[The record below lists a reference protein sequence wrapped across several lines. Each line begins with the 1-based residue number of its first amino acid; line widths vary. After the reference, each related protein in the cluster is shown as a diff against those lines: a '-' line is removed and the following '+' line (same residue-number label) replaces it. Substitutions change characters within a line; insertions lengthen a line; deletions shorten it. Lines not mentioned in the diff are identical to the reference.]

1 MNIETIP
8 AEVEDL
14 LYDWQKF
21 EIVKK
26 IAAPIVA
33 IDRVDLAWDEVD
45 VVISPNN
52 LWVDVSRTGV
62 SQVTIHEILPGRF
75 AAYIMDDYDYPDEDD
90 PRRLED
96 QILVSA
102 ADLLILQQGGMAA
115 LITATL
121 FREF

>member
-52 LWVDVSRTGV
+52 LVIDVSRTGV

-75 AAYIMDDYDYPDEDD
+75 AAYIMDDYDYPNEDD
-90 PRRLED
+90 PRRLEE

-102 ADLLILQQGGMAA
+102 ADLAILQQGGMDS
-115 LITATL
+115 LIAATL

>member
-33 IDRVDLAWDEVD
+33 IDRADLAWDEVD
-45 VVISPNN
+45 VVMNPNN
-52 LWVDVSRTGV
+52 LVIDISRDGV

-75 AAYIMDDYDYPDEDD
+75 ACSVIDDYDYIDEDD
-90 PRRLED
+90 PRRLEE

-102 ADLLILQQGGMAA
+102 ADLAILQQGGMDS
-115 LITATL
+115 LIAATL

>member
-1 MNIETIP
+1 MHIETIP

-14 LYDWQKF
+14 LYDWQKY
-21 EIVKK
+21 EIVRK

-45 VVISPNN
+45 IVISPNN

-75 AAYIMDDYDYPDEDD
+75 AAYIMDDYDYPNEDD

-102 ADLLILQQGGMAA
+102 ADLVILQEGGMDSLMA
-115 LITATL
+115 ATL

>member
-1 MNIETIP
+1 MHIETIP

-26 IAAPIVA
+26 IAAHIVA

-52 LWVDVSRTGV
+52 LVIDVSRTGV

-75 AAYIMDDYDYPDEDD
+75 AAYIMDDYDYIDEDD

-102 ADLLILQQGGMAA
+102 SDLLILQQGGMDT

-121 FREF
+121 FRDF

>member
-102 ADLLILQQGGMAA
+102 SDLLILQQGGMAA

>member
-14 LYDWQKF
+14 LYDWQKY
-21 EIVKK
+21 EIVKR

-45 VVISPNN
+45 VVVNPNN
-52 LWVDVSRTGV
+52 LVIDASRAGV

-75 AAYIMDDYDYPDEDD
+75 AAYVIDDYDYHMEDD
-90 PRRLED
+90 PRRVKD

-102 ADLLILQQGGMAA
+102 EDLAILNEGGMDA
-115 LITATL
+115 LITVTL

>member
-14 LYDWQKF
+14 LYDWQKY

-75 AAYIMDDYDYPDEDD
+75 AAYIMDDYDYPNEDD

-102 ADLLILQQGGMAA
+102 ADLLILQQGGMGS

>member
-52 LWVDVSRTGV
+52 LVIDVSRTGV

-102 ADLLILQQGGMAA
+102 SDLLILQQGGMAA

>member
-14 LYDWQKF
+14 LYDWQKY

-33 IDRVDLAWDEVD
+33 IDQVDLAWDEVD

-75 AAYIMDDYDYPDEDD
+75 AAYIMDDYDYPNEDD

-102 ADLLILQQGGMAA
+102 ADLLILQQGGMGS

>member
-1 MNIETIP
+1 MHIETIP

-14 LYDWQKF
+14 LYDWQKY
-21 EIVKK
+21 EIVRK

-75 AAYIMDDYDYPDEDD
+75 AAYIMDDYDYPNEDD

-102 ADLLILQQGGMAA
+102 SDLAILQQGGMDS

>member
-14 LYDWQKF
+14 LYDWQKY
-21 EIVKK
+21 EIVRK

-45 VVISPNN
+45 IVISPNN

-75 AAYIMDDYDYPDEDD
+75 AAYIMDDYDYPNEDD

-102 ADLLILQQGGMAA
+102 ADLVILQEGGMDSLMA
-115 LITATL
+115 ATL